1 MLTSVKVPKY
11 LSNNTLP
18 LTTLIPRCYQGLGTM
33 ASELRMK
40 LINMKG
46 EGSSRQ
52 KEEANIVLQ
61 VLWNSHKITQVMP
74 LVGAYPCLKMS
85 FSEDESLN
93 LFSFLRSLRGEVLC
107 LVLASSQSREAQSL
121 ECYRRLSPIS
131 SFLSNSKCPPIDKN
145 LIFSLNQ
152 IFLSLENLFFL
163 KISDITR

>member
-1 MLTSVKVPKY
+1 M
-11 LSNNTLP
+11 
-18 LTTLIPRCYQGLGTM
+18 M

-46 EGSSRQ
+46 EGSSSRQ

-107 LVLASSQSREAQSL
+107 LVLASSQLREARSLGCSQRQS
-121 ECYRRLSPIS
+121 PTS
-131 SFLSNSKCPPIDKN
+131 SFWSSSGCQLIDMTKYKHYTN
-145 LIFSLNQ
+145 YDEKLL
-152 IFLSLENLFFL
+152 
-163 KISDITR
+163 